1 MTSHSAW
8 PVCALIQYIVVYI
21 CSEFADKKLHLIFPA
36 LKVSMNACMDPVGFS
51 ISNKV
56 WNHYNRD
63 SISNKVRN
71 HYNRDILRIM
81 MKIIVLQLFTVGV
94 DK

>member
-56 WNHYNRD
+56 
-63 SISNKVRN
+63 RN
-71 HYNRDILRIM
+71 HYNRDILRII
-81 MKIIVLQLFTVGV
+81 MKIIVLQLFAVGV